1 MVHEGLFCVHCV
13 VFLGIIKCVSLVLKL
28 LMVFERSL
36 VLFEFS
42 RKRVFLQ
49 VSASESTVHTISAL
63 NSDRLLVEFC
73 EKLLHNRLVVIRRVG
88 VHTALAN
95 GFRLI

>member
-1 MVHEGLFCVHCV
+1 MVYEGLFCVRCV

-63 NSDRLLVEFC
+63 NPDWLLVEFC
-73 EKLLHNRLVVIRRVG
+73 EKLLHNRLVVIRRVC